1 MLTLFLTVR
10 RLINDTFKVSSS
22 ECIVFEDS
30 IIGLRAARAAGMKRI
45 AIVSTYTREE
55 LEPEADLVIE
65 CCKDIDL
72 QKILALGG
80 E

>member
-1 MLTLFLTVR
+1 LFLTVR
-10 RLINDTFKVSSS
+10 RLINDTFKVSTS
-22 ECIVFEDS
+22 ECRVFEDS
-30 IIGLRAARAAGMKRI
+30 IIGLGAARAAGMKCV

-65 CCKDIDL
+65 CYKDIDL
-72 QKILALGG
+72 QKILTLGG